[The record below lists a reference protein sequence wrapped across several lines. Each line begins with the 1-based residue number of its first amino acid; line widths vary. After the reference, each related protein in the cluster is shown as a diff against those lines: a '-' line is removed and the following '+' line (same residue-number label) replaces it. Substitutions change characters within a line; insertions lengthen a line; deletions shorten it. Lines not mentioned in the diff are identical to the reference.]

1 MRDLPT
7 EDITQAVRDLC
18 IRAATEL
25 PQEVLDAL
33 DRAIAEEESP
43 LAVEVLQ
50 QLKAN
55 AALARQTGLP
65 LCQDTGMAVVFADLG
80 QDCHVVGGD
89 FNQAIH
95 EGVRRGYREG
105 YLRPSIVEGLLR
117 RVNTGDNT
125 PAVIHL
131 QLVPGDRLKLTV
143 ITKGFGC
150 ENMSALRMLTP
161 ADGVAGIRSVVVETV
176 EQAGGN
182 PCPPLVVGVGVG
194 GTFDHCAYLA
204 KRAVFRP
211 LGSAHPDPRTA
222 ALERELLQAINALG
236 IGPQAMGGRTTALAV
251 HIETHPGHI
260 ASLPVAVNLQCHS
273 HRYQEAVL

>member
-1 MRDLPT
+1 MRNLPT
-7 EDITQAVRDLC
+7 EDITRAVRDLC

-65 LCQDTGMAVVFADLG
+65 LCSDTGMAVIFAELG

-105 YLRPSIVEGLLR
+105 FLRPSIVEGPLR

-161 ADGVAGIRSVVVETV
+161 ADGVAGIRRVVVETV

-236 IGPQAMGGRTTALAV
+236 IGPQAVGGRTTALAV
-251 HIETHPGHI
+251 HIETHP
-260 ASLPVAVNLQCHS
+260 
-273 HRYQEAVL
+273 

>member
-7 EDITQAVRDLC
+7 EDITRAVRDLC

-65 LCQDTGMAVVFADLG
+65 LCSDTGMAVIFAELG

-105 YLRPSIVEGLLR
+105 FLRPSIVEGPLR

-143 ITKGFGC
+143 IAKGFGC

-161 ADGVAGIRSVVVETV
+161 ADGVAGIRRVVLETV

-222 ALERELLQAINALG
+222 ALERELLQAVNALG

-251 HIETHPGHI
+251 HIETHPAHI

>member
-1 MRDLPT
+1 MRDLRV
-7 EDITQAVRDLC
+7 EDITRVVRDLC

-65 LCQDTGMAVVFADLG
+65 LCQDTGMAVIFAELG

-105 YLRPSIVEGLLR
+105 FLRPSVVEGPLR

-143 ITKGFGC
+143 IAKGFGC

-161 ADGVAGIRSVVVETV
+161 ADGVAGIRRVVVETV

>member
-1 MRDLPT
+1 MRNLPT
-7 EDITQAVRDLC
+7 EDITRAVRDLC

-50 QLKAN
+50 QLKAH

-65 LCQDTGMAVVFADLG
+65 LCSDTGMAVIFAELG

-105 YLRPSIVEGLLR
+105 FLRPSIVEGPLR

-161 ADGVAGIRSVVVETV
+161 ADGVAGIRRVVVETV

-222 ALERELLQAINALG
+222 ALERELLRAINALG
-236 IGPQAMGGRTTALAV
+236 IGPQAVGGRTTALAV
-251 HIETHPGHI
+251 HIETHPAHI

>member
-1 MRDLPT
+1 MRNLPT
-7 EDITQAVRDLC
+7 EDITRAVRDLC

-65 LCQDTGMAVVFADLG
+65 LCSDTGMAVIFAELG

-105 YLRPSIVEGLLR
+105 FLRPSIVEGPLR

-161 ADGVAGIRSVVVETV
+161 ADGVAGIRRVVVETV

-222 ALERELLQAINALG
+222 ALERELLQTINALG